1 MRRIADLLDGN
12 AKIDARDA
20 AVIAIA
26 ARSMPLTLR
35 CLRLADVLLAEIT
48 MLCGR
53 HNPRCM
59 QRCGKRTPGS
69 SASPIS
75 YAASCRDLI

>member
-26 ARSMPLTLR
+26 ARLMPLTLR

-48 MLCGR
+48 MLRAR
-53 HNPRCM
+53 HNPRCR
-59 QRCGKRTPGS
+59 QRCGKRTLGS
-69 SASPIS
+69 SSRPSS
-75 YAASCRDLI
+75 YAAYAGTGT